1 MKIFITYAS
10 AGAGHKKAAEAIFGA
25 AQILKG
31 KEQDIELFDA
41 LDYTNSF
48 FKWFYNAS
56 YLFMITYLP
65 FVWGFFY
72 YVLDCKLIYFLISP
86 IRCVIN
92 FLNSKRLR
100 DKLINEN
107 PQVVIS
113 AHFFASQV
121 VANLLARGY
130 LPKTKLITVLTD
142 FLPHAF
148 WINHLTHFYSAALPE
163 AKEELIRR
171 GVAKEKIRVLGIP
184 VGPSFLEG
192 QEKSI
197 LREKLN
203 FSQEKPVVLIV
214 SGGFGVGP
222 VEKMLCALD
231 KYQMDIELAVVCGR
245 NPSLFK
251 QLKEI
256 DFKKKVNIFGFV
268 NNMHELMGASDLII
282 TKAGG
287 LSISEALASRLPMI
301 IVRPVPGQ
309 ETRNCSILIRDK
321 VAIKIKNLKQL
332 KTAVTKLLQDNTRK
346 TYLENI
352 KFISHPR
359 AAFDI
364 IKLADSVAIKK

>member
-10 AGAGHKKAAEAIFGA
+10 AGTGHRKAAEALFGA
-25 AQILKG
+25 AKLQN
-31 KEQDIELFDA
+31 KEQDIELFDV

-48 FKWFYNAS
+48 FKWFYDAS
-56 YLFMITYLP
+56 YLFMITYFP

-72 YVLDCKLIYFLISP
+72 YLLDFKLVYFLISP
-86 IRCVIN
+86 IRYAIN

-142 FLPHAF
+142 FLPHFF
-148 WINHLTHFYSAALPE
+148 WINYKTHFYSVALPR

-171 GVAKEKIRVLGIP
+171 GVAKEKIRVFGIP
-184 VGPSFLEG
+184 VSRSFLES
-192 QEKSI
+192 QEKSS
-197 LREKLN
+197 LKEKLN
-203 FSQEKPVVLIV
+203 FSPKKPVVLIV

-231 KYQMDIELAVVCGR
+231 KYGMDIELAVVCGR
-245 NPSLFK
+245 NTSLFK
-251 QLKEI
+251 RLKKI
-256 DFKKKVNIFGFV
+256 NFRKKIEVFGFV
-268 NNMHELMGASDLII
+268 DNMYELMGASDLII

-287 LSISEALASRLPMI
+287 MSISEALASRLPMI

-309 ETRNCSILIRDK
+309 ETRNCYILTHNK

-332 KTAVTKLLQDNTRK
+332 KIAVVKLLQDNTRK
-346 TYLENI
+346 TYLENV

-364 IKLADSVAIKK
+364 IEFANSIAMKK

>member
-10 AGAGHKKAAEAIFGA
+10 AGAGHRKAAEALFQAGKL
-25 AQILKG
+25 QN
-31 KEQDIELFDA
+31 KEQDIKLFDA

-72 YVLDCKLIYFLISP
+72 YLLDFKPVYFLISP
-86 IRCVIN
+86 LRCAIN

-107 PQVVIS
+107 PQIIIS

-121 VANLLARGY
+121 VANLLARGH

-142 FLPHAF
+142 FLPHFF
-148 WINHLTHFYSAALPE
+148 WINYKTHFYSVALPE
-163 AKEELIRR
+163 AKEELMRR
-171 GVAKEKIRVLGIP
+171 NVAEEKIRVLGIP
-184 VGPSFLEG
+184 VSPSFLES
-192 QEKSI
+192 QKKSS
-197 LREKLN
+197 LRQKLN
-203 FSQEKPVVLIV
+203 FSPKKPVVLIV

-222 VEKMLCALD
+222 VERMLCALD
-231 KYQMDIELAVVCGR
+231 KYGLDIELAVVCGR

-251 QLKEI
+251 RLKGI
-256 DFKKKVNIFGFV
+256 NFKKKINIFGFV
-268 NNMHELMGASDLII
+268 DNMNELMGASDLII

-287 LSISEALASRLPMI
+287 LSISESLASRLPMI
-301 IVRPVPGQ
+301 IVRPVLGQ

-321 VAIKIKNLKQL
+321 VAIKITNLKEL
-332 KTAVTKLLQDNTRK
+332 KVAVDKLLEDWMRK
-346 TYLENI
+346 IYLKNI
-352 KFISHPR
+352 KLISHPR

-364 IKLADSVAIKK
+364 MELADSIAMKK